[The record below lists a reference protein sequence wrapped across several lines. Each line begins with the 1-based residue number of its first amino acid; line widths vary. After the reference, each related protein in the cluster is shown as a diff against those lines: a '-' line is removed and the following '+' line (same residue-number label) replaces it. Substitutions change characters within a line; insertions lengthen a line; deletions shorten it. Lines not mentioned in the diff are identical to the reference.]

1 MVASAAQPMAVAT
14 PKTIPAASDE
24 ADRYG
29 RQRHVPVWQP
39 FVEVGHEGD
48 GHQEGSEQERRW
60 DVPLGSPVATRVR
73 STRKSKRSPLTK
85 IWNQRRQG
93 FHLFSLPVRMTR
105 KAGPTTRH
113 GELRPDSA
121 TGSRFPQLAALSSVT
136 SRIARCTV
144 RDRMRSAA
152 TGPPDGVI
160 HLHDT
165 SITRFP
171 SLCSALEESP
181 G

>member
-1 MVASAAQPMAVAT
+1 MVSSAAQPMAVAT

-85 IWNQRRQG
+85 IWNQRR
-93 FHLFSLPVRMTR
+93 FKIFILFIHAP
-105 KAGPTTRH
+105 
-113 GELRPDSA
+113 
-121 TGSRFPQLAALSSVT
+121 FQSV
-136 SRIARCTV
+136 
-144 RDRMRSAA
+144 
-152 TGPPDGVI
+152 
-160 HLHDT
+160 
-165 SITRFP
+165 
-171 SLCSALEESP
+171 
-181 G
+181 